1 MKINSLQISAHIW
14 GQFIIEWMC
23 DVKTK
28 TTVKKQKV
36 FLTFVLWID
45 FYRLSI
51 ELENLGVNV
60 PWTKI
65 CMHVTKMH
73 YTDVD
78 N

>member
-1 MKINSLQISAHIW
+1 
-14 GQFIIEWMC
+14 MC

-60 PWTKI
+60 P
-65 CMHVTKMH
+65 
-73 YTDVD
+73 
-78 N
+78 